1 MRIRQIKPSFWL
13 NEDLAKL
20 SHLARLTWVG
30 LWAIADRAGRMEAR
44 PQRIRGQ
51 LFPYEPSIQI
61 DAILSELQAGGFL
74 VRYENDGAWYFEI
87 PNFTKHQRFSGQEAK
102 NDSTLPGPKES
113 GSVSASKEEAKPA
126 SKEEAS
132 NVRSSDI
139 RSTENGVRNQSSRS
153 QEDPTSG
160 NETQTA
166 LVLAIQSDDP
176 TVLRLPCEGPVPIW
190 DLTRSQIARW
200 QELYP
205 SLDVEAECRSALA
218 WVEASPERRK
228 TAKGA
233 PRFLQGWLGRAKDRA
248 PQRGVQGPSLSYREQ
263 ERERAYE
270 QVDQIVAYE
279 KALLAA
285 DRERIEREND
295 ERKLRR
301 IGGNT

>member
-51 LFPYEPSIQI
+51 LFPYEPEIQI
-61 DAILSELQAGGFL
+61 DEILSELQTGGFL

-113 GSVSASKEEAKPA
+113 GSVPASKEEAKPA

-139 RSTENGVRNQSSRS
+139 RSTDNGKTESAPKPKRTKDSPEA
-153 QEDPTSG
+153 QEVIRHYR
-160 NETQTA
+160 QTREWKKDVIWNPHDTDRKTIEQR
-166 LVLAIQSDDP
+166 LSEGW
-176 TVLRLPCEGPVPIW
+176 TVDQLK
-190 DLTRSQIARW
+190 
-200 QELYP
+200 
-205 SLDVEAECRSALA
+205 SALDA
-218 WVEASPERRK
+218 AKKDGFWVS
-228 TAKGA
+228 KGPGA
-233 PRFLQGWLGRAKDRA
+233 VLKDAAR
-248 PQRGVQGPSLSYREQ
+248 VQDLVGQ
-263 ERERAYE
+263 
-270 QVDQIVAYE
+270 
-279 KALLAA
+279 A
-285 DRERIEREND
+285 DREPKYKSFAQFQADQRAAGVIDR
-295 ERKLRR
+295 
-301 IGGNT
+301 